1 MADCEYC
8 GEPGATLD
16 LYPRE
21 PRAPILVHPRC
32 YEELAQTDKKLVPL
46 HLHPDFDPEAW

>member
-16 LYPRE
+16 LYPFQ
-21 PRAPILVHPRC
+21 PGAPVLVHPRC
-32 YEELAQTDKKLVPL
+32 YEELVLALKLVPL